1 MHIKYIRKKYPFF
14 KMFSCC
20 VSKDKHWDM
29 KKISIEWL
37 VLHILAI
44 LVMGSSVFI
53 EQIQVMNGKEFL
65 KKVDFLLVNFARWG
79 KGFSWNN
86 EEEANYE
93 IKIRHIPKKN
103 LYIIISSSSSGTGNL
118 V

>member
-1 MHIKYIRKKYPFF
+1 
-14 KMFSCC
+14 
-20 VSKDKHWDM
+20 M

-79 KGFSWNN
+79 KGFS
-86 EEEANYE
+86 
-93 IKIRHIPKKN
+93 
-103 LYIIISSSSSGTGNL
+103 
-118 V
+118 